1 MQRYTITSDTLT
13 QGRITKKIDADSYPD
28 ALGIMDSIVDELDGF
43 RDFVDNPPS
52 KLTFDQLLSGQYG
65 AYANFVECGNIWQFL
80 LRTGWFYTGKAGED
94 IGTLCG
100 PLARLDPNYF

>member
-28 ALGIMDSIVDELDGF
+28 ALLTMDNIVDELDGTLPALQ
-43 RDFVDNPPS
+43 DPPLT
-52 KLTFDQLLSGQYG
+52 LTFDELLSGRYG
-65 AYANFVECGNIWQFL
+65 YANYGERGTRWQYL
-80 LRTGWFYTGKAGED
+80 LPSGWFYSGNIGEATG
-94 IGTLCG
+94 TRCG